1 MIEIGYNEV
10 VDEKTDI
17 NPDRKSYNQVCPM
30 ATALDIIGD
39 RWTILMLREL
49 LGGSA
54 RFHELRDGLPGIATN
69 LLAERLRRLEA
80 DGIVRRI
87 QAHNTVL
94 YALTEQGAAVR
105 PTLEELGLWGARLGR
120 VAPAVHERSIRAIA
134 MALQSIL
141 VRASEALPTE
151 RLVVELEVGGE
162 YVEVILDLRPMVT
175 ARLSIEPDARVQ
187 ASTQGIS
194 AFLLG
199 QAFDDSTFKHVSG
212 NEAATKHLVAA
223 LSRSG

>member
-1 MIEIGYNEV
+1 M
-10 VDEKTDI
+10 DEKTDI

-39 RWTILMLREL
+39 RWTILILREL

-94 YALTEQGAAVR
+94 YALTEQGTAVR
-105 PTLEELGLWGARLGR
+105 PILEELGFWGARLPRR

-141 VRASEALPTE
+141 VRAGDALPAE
-151 RLVVELEVGGE
+151 RLVVELDVNGE
-162 YVEVILDLRPMVT
+162 YLEAILDQRPTVT
-175 ARLSIEPDARVQ
+175 ARLSTEPDARVR

-199 QAFDDSTFKHVSG
+199 QAFDDSTFTHVSG
-212 NEAATKHLVAA
+212 NEAATKRFVAT
-223 LSRSG
+223 LSWPGYE

>member
-1 MIEIGYNEV
+1 M
-10 VDEKTDI
+10 DEKTDI

-39 RWTILMLREL
+39 RWTILILREL
-49 LGGSA
+49 LGGAA

-69 LLAERLRRLEA
+69 LLAARLRRLEA
-80 DGIVRRI
+80 DGVVRRI

-94 YALTEQGAAVR
+94 YALTEQGATVR
-105 PTLEELGLWGARLGR
+105 LTLEELGFWGARLQQR

-141 VRASEALPTE
+141 VRAGDALPAE
-151 RLVVELEVGGE
+151 RLVLELDVNGE
-162 YVEVILDLRPMVT
+162 YLEAILDQRPTVT
-175 ARLSIEPDARVQ
+175 ARLSTEPDARVR

-199 QAFDDSTFKHVSG
+199 QAFDDSTFTHVSG
-212 NEAATKHLVAA
+212 NEAATKRFVAT
-223 LSRSG
+223 LSWPGYE